1 MARRSASHY
10 RFPGMRHFSL
20 AAPLEAKT
28 KSGIFSRRSLRLG
41 KKTKAIIAFGII
53 IIFSVSIFAFLPKQN
68 GSQSNVD
75 PQSSDDP
82 TNSPTPGQS
91 NTSQPSGHNIIS
103 DIGKAISDALDSVLP
118 AQAAGTIETSKV
130 ANTNMWKVVAKNA
143 WQYFQPGV
151 GVDPN
156 TGLPCAGFGYP
167 YFTDWD
173 LGSYIEAVM
182 DANTIGLINATGTW
196 GSSMR
201 LERVV
206 SFLETR
212 ELNTSTSSHFPFWFY
227 QATDGK
233 DWHAQS
239 DNGTGCDVIDT
250 GRLFVALNNLE
261 NFNSTLKLRIDNLVH
276 NTSGNRTDY
285 TVLLNEIKADS
296 LSSTS
301 IYAYF
306 VDSGYASFFPDLLKD
321 APATILNN
329 MQKAGNV
336 TLDELSLSSDSI
348 ITVTLPK
355 AGITCDPL
363 LCSVF
368 ENKSN
373 SYLSNL
379 AYNVYLAHEAK
390 HNADPSGSFWATS
403 EGNSGFGLY
412 IWEWV
417 VTPSGDTWIMTGNYF
432 DMPPIIYNKVSISFL
447 ALYNTT
453 YAYQMSVYLE
463 KNLPD
468 PSAKGYYDGIDT
480 QGRPVSLV
488 GCNTNSLIL
497 SASRY
502 ALQS

>member
-1 MARRSASHY
+1 MAQRLASHY
-10 RFPGMRHFSL
+10 RFPGMRHISL
-20 AAPLEAKT
+20 AAPLEAKN
-28 KSGIFSRRSLRLG
+28 KKGIFKRAPLRLG
-41 KKTKAIIAFGII
+41 KKAKALLAFGII
-53 IIFSVSIFAFLPKQN
+53 IVFFVSIFAFLPKQGGN
-68 GSQSNVD
+68 PSNNV

-82 TNSPTPGQS
+82 TNSASPSQS
-91 NTSQPSGHNIIS
+91 NTSQPSTPNILS
-103 DIGKAISDALDSVLP
+103 DVDTGICNAAGSKIP
-118 AQAAGTIETSKV
+118 TQAPGTIETAKV
-130 ANTNMWKVVAKNA
+130 ANSNMWKGVANNA

-151 GVDPN
+151 GVDAN
-156 TGLPCAGFGYP
+156 TGLPYAGLGYP

-182 DANTIGLINATGTW
+182 DAQKTGLINASGTW

-206 SFLETR
+206 SFLENR
-212 ELNTSTSSHFPFWFY
+212 DLNTTDSSRCPFWFY

-239 DNGTGCDVIDT
+239 DNETGCDVIDT

-261 NFNSTLKLRIDNLVH
+261 NFNSTLETRIDNFVH
-276 NTSGNRTDY
+276 NSSGNRTDY
-285 TVLLNEIKADS
+285 TVLLSDIKADS
-296 LSSTS
+296 LTSTS
-301 IYAYF
+301 VYAYF
-306 VDSGYASFFPDLLKD
+306 VDSGYASFFPALLQS

-336 TLDELSLSSDSI
+336 TMNDLTMPDGST

-368 ENKSN
+368 ELNNTAYFSA
-373 SYLSNL
+373 L
-379 AYNVYLAHEAK
+379 AYDVYLAHEAK
-390 HNADPSGSFWATS
+390 YDADPTQGYVAYS

-412 IWEWV
+412 VWEWV
-417 VTPSGDTWIMTGNYF
+417 VTPGGYTWIMTGNYF

-453 YAYQMSVYLE
+453 YAYSMSVYLE
-463 KNLPD
+463 QHLPD
-468 PSAKGYYDGIDT
+468 PSAKGYYDGVDT
-480 QGRPVSLV
+480 QGRAVSLV
-488 GCNTNSLIL
+488 GSNTNGLIL
-497 SASRY
+497 SAARY